1 MKKRGARKAASR
13 PAQRSL
19 TKGRLRSSNT
29 AKPIG
34 SSVETE
40 GLPRYLEVA
49 NNLMAAIEAGRYPI
63 GSILPTELELCKSF
77 SIGRFTARE
86 AMRQLSDAGLVV
98 RKQRVGTQVVA
109 SGIGQKYTQSLSS
122 IEDLLQYAR
131 NTELRLLFTNSI
143 AVDAIQASELHC
155 ERGTSWVLAIG
166 IRYEHGNGRPV
177 CMNRVYLNPL
187 LEGIADRLRERTGTI
202 YELVEQSYGVSI
214 TRIDQRIS
222 AVSLSR
228 DDSLHLGA
236 MPGMPALRVLRH
248 YYDAQNRLL
257 QMSDN
262 IHPADRFVYSLSL
275 AKANAHGTVTRL
287 SGPPI
292 VSAA

>member
-1 MKKRGARKAASR
+1 
-13 PAQRSL
+13 
-19 TKGRLRSSNT
+19 
-29 AKPIG
+29 
-34 SSVETE
+34 
-40 GLPRYLEVA
+40 
-49 NNLMAAIEAGRYPI
+49 MADIEAGKYPI

-77 SIGRFTARE
+77 RIGRFTARE

-98 RKQRVGTQVVA
+98 RKQRIGTQVVA
-109 SGIGQKYTQSLSS
+109 SGLGHKYTQSLSS

-131 NTELRLLFTNSI
+131 NTELRLLYIGSV
-143 AVDAIQASELHC
+143 AVDTIQASELNC

-166 IRYEHGNGRPV
+166 TRYEPGHARPV
-177 CMNRVYLNPL
+177 CMNRVYLNPVL
-187 LEGIADRLRERTGTI
+187 DGIAGRLRERTGTI
-202 YELVEQSYGVSI
+202 YDLVAQSYGVSI

-228 DDSLHLGA
+228 DDSFHLGA
-236 MPGMPALRVLRH
+236 THSMPALRVLRH

-262 IHPADRFVYSLSL
+262 IYPADRFVYSLSL
-275 AKANAHGTVTRL
+275 AKAKVHGAVNRFMGTPT
-287 SGPPI
+287 